1 LIKRKSTFFLV
12 IYLISLIIV
21 SGCNK
26 PPEKDIGEAVT
37 KTEAYFKKSKGI
49 DCVSAFDGRN
59 TVKFRLL
66 LENQPTVDEATKLF
80 NDVLKTIEKYSND
93 EKTWDYYNAKLDMAN
108 KDTIIFEGI
117 KEAGEKLQVKSK

>member
-1 LIKRKSTFFLV
+1 MIKGKSTFFLV

-21 SGCNK
+21 GGCNK

-37 KTEAYFKKSKGI
+37 KTEDYFKKSKSI

-66 LENQPTVDEATKLF
+66 LENKPTVYEATKLF
-80 NDVLKTIEKYSND
+80 NDVLKTIEKYSNN

-108 KDTIIFEGI
+108 KDTVIFEGI
-117 KEAGEKLQVKSK
+117 KAAGKKLQVKSK